1 MAERVPAE
9 VFPPGE
15 FIREELEARGWTQTD
30 LAEILG
36 RPLRTVNEVITG
48 KRSIT
53 PETARGLGDAFGTG
67 AQLWMNLES
76 SYQLSQI
83 KNQDGAVARK
93 AQLYTKAPLKE
104 MVKRGWIEPSNS
116 IEVLEKRVLDF
127 FGIKSLDEEPQFWL
141 HAARKSTPYDNVTP
155 AQWAWLFRARR
166 LARVLQVRPFT
177 ASLLDEG
184 LERLRLLLESEQEV
198 RHVPRILAEAGIR
211 FVVLEHLP
219 QTKIDGV
226 CFWLDEKSPVIA
238 LSFRYDRIDWFWFTL
253 FHELGHI
260 KNRDGLREQGQ
271 LDTDLVGEH
280 ALATDQKPESE
291 QRTDHFAANFL
302 IPQKD
307 MENFIARI
315 RPLYA
320 RQKIVGFA
328 ARLKLHPGIVVGQ
341 LQRRK
346 EITYAHNREMLSK
359 VREIVTSSALTE
371 GWGFLPP
378 PNL

>member
-1 MAERVPAE
+1 MAERMPAE

-53 PETARGLGDAFGTG
+53 PETATGLGDAFGTG
-67 AQLWMNLES
+67 PQLWMNLES
-76 SYQLSQI
+76 SYQLSQV
-83 KNQDGAVARK
+83 KNHDDVVVRK

-104 MVKRGWIEPSNS
+104 MVKRRWIEPSNS

-127 FGIKSLDEEPQFWL
+127 FGIQSLAEEPQFWP
-141 HAARKSTPYDNVTP
+141 HAARKSTPYDTVTP
-155 AQWAWLFRARR
+155 AQWAWLFRARH
-166 LARVLQVRPFT
+166 LARVLQVKPFT
-177 ASLLDEG
+177 ASLLEEG

-226 CFWLDEKSPVIA
+226 CFWLDDKSPVIA
-238 LSFRYDRIDWFWFTL
+238 LSFRYDRVDWFWFTL
-253 FHELGHI
+253 LHELGHV
-260 KNRDGLREQGQ
+260 KNRDGLREQGSI
-271 LDTDLVGEH
+271 DTDLVGEH
-280 ALATDQKPESE
+280 ALPTDQKPESE
-291 QRTDHFAANFL
+291 QRADHFAANFL
-302 IPQKD
+302 VPQKD
-307 MENFIARI
+307 MESFITRM
-315 RPLYA
+315 RPLYS
-320 RQKIVGFA
+320 RQKIAGFA
-328 ARLKLHPGIVVGQ
+328 ARLKVHPGIVVGQ
-341 LQRRK
+341 LQRRT

-359 VREIVTSSALTE
+359 VREIVTASALTE
-371 GWGFLPP
+371 GWGFIPQA
-378 PNL
+378 NL